1 MEKEYENGKRI
12 MRMEWYR
19 KEFLGVRTEATE
31 SSCGRSERVYN
42 SRVGV
47 VIYENCYSHY

>member
-1 MEKEYENGKRI
+1 

-31 SSCGRSERVYN
+31 SSCGRSERVYD
-42 SRVGV
+42 
-47 VIYENCYSHY
+47 SHGGMSYIRTIIHGE